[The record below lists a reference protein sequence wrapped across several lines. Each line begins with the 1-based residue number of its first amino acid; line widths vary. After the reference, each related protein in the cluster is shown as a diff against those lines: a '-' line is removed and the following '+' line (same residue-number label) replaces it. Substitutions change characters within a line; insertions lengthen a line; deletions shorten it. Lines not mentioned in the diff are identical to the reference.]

1 MVATSESGDRSRP
14 EARPPQEV
22 IRDKR
27 DGRELAAADIKDF
40 VAGLVDERV
49 SDSQVAAF
57 AMAVFFNGMSRAET
71 VALTE
76 AMRDSG
82 EVLDWSALK
91 ITGVDRPVVDKH
103 STGGIGD
110 NVSLMLAPIVAA
122 CGAAVPMIS
131 GRGLGHTGGT
141 LDKLEAIPGYR
152 VTPDAEVFRRVVRD
166 VGCAIVGPTGRLAP
180 ADGRIYA
187 IRDVTATVESVPMI
201 VASILSKKLASGL
214 DCLVLDVKSGSGAFM
229 PNVDDAR
236 ALAEN
241 LVAVANGAG
250 LKTTALM
257 TRMDEALAS
266 AAGNAVEV
274 ANAVRFLTGKHCDK
288 ALKEVT
294 LALAGEMLFGG
305 GLSSDAVS
313 GSAMALEALT
323 SGAAAERFG
332 RMVAGL
338 GGPADF
344 IERMEIYLPKAPV
357 VRPVL
362 ANRDGTIVA
371 VDARAIGMA
380 VVGLGGGRSHPRDI
394 VDPSVG
400 FTELRRVG
408 DRVSRHEP
416 LAMVRAASKDAAEVA
431 AQALRSAYVVGED
444 AVERSSS
451 AIIER
456 IG

>member
-1 MVATSESGDRSRP
+1 MDAASGSGAGHH
-14 EARPPQEV
+14 ARPPQEI

-27 DGRELAAADIKDF
+27 DGRDLSAADIKGF
-40 VAGLVDERV
+40 VAGLAGGRV

-57 AMAVFFNGMSRAET
+57 AMAVFFKGMSRAET

-82 EVLDWSALK
+82 AVLDWTLL
-91 ITGVDRPVVDKH
+91 DRPVVDKH

-152 VTPDAEVFRRVVRD
+152 VTPDAETFRRVVRE

-201 VASILSKKLASGL
+201 VASILSKKLACGL
-214 DCLVLDVKSGSGAFM
+214 DGLVLDVKSGSGAFM
-229 PNVDDAR
+229 PRYEDAR
-236 ALAEN
+236 ALAES
-241 LVAVANGAG
+241 LVSVANGAG
-250 LKTTALM
+250 LATTALM

-266 AAGNAVEV
+266 TAGNAVEV
-274 ANAVRFLTGKHCDK
+274 ENAVRFLTGAHRDA
-288 ALKEVT
+288 ALEEVT
-294 LALAGEMLFGG
+294 LALAGEMLLAG
-305 GLSSDAVS
+305 GLAPDAS
-313 GSAMALEALT
+313 AGRAMALGALA
-323 SGAAAERFG
+323 GGGAAERFG
-332 RMVAGL
+332 RMVAEL

-344 IERMEIYLPKAPV
+344 VERMALHLPKAPI

-362 ANRDGTIVA
+362 AERDGTIAA

-380 VVGLGGGRSHPRDI
+380 VVGLGGGRSRPDDI
-394 VDPSVG
+394 VDPAVG
-400 FTELRRVG
+400 FTALRRIG
-408 DRVSRHEP
+408 DQVSPGEP
-416 LAMVRAASKDAAEVA
+416 LAMVHAASEDAADLAAAALRGAYVLREVGEAGEGGIERAAS
-431 AQALRSAYVVGED
+431 AL
-444 AVERSSS
+444 
-451 AIIER
+451 IER